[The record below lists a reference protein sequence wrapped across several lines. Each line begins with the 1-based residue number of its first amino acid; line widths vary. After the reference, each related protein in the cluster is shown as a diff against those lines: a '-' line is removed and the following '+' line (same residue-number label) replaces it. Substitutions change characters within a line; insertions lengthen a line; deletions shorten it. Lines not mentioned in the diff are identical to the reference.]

1 MEIKVNNLS
10 KSFIDVERKISVFE
24 NLNMSVPTGNSLAIV
39 GESGVGK
46 TTLLYIMGGLEKPDS
61 GEVIYDGQSLV
72 SIDSTKD
79 GLASFR
85 GEHIGFVFQFH
96 YLLPEFSAVEN
107 VAMPLIIKGFSYEE
121 ASKRATEILHEVGL
135 EHRLHNRPGTL
146 SGGEQQRVQV
156 ARALIG
162 QPGVI
167 LADEPTGNLDQKT
180 GDEVICLML
189 GLQKKHG
196 MTLVVVTHSKD
207 ISARMDSTLE
217 LTVNGLIQGNR

>member
-10 KSFIDVERKISVFE
+10 KSFLDVERKIDVF
-24 NLNMSVPTGNSLAIV
+24 NDLNFSVPTGSSLAIV

-61 GEVIYDGQSLV
+61 GEVVYNGKSLV

-85 GEHIGFVFQFH
+85 GDNIGFVFQFH

-107 VAMPLIIKGFSYEE
+107 VAMPLIIKGFSFEE
-121 ASKRATEILHEVGL
+121 ANRKATEFLHEVGL

-180 GDEVICLML
+180 GDEVISLML
-189 GLQKKHG
+189 GLQNKHG

-207 ISARMDSTLE
+207 ISARMDSTSE